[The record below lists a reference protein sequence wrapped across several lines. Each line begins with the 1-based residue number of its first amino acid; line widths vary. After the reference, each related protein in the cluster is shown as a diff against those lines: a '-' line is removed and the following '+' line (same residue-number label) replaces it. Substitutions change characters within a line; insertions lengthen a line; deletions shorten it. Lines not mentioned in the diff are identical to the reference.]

1 MKDKETLEEVHTQ
14 FLEWYNNEENIKN
27 NIEGLL
33 ENEMEN
39 DSQAFQVKDFNLGL
53 KKNIRKRI
61 QDHDPKLFI
70 QPIFNEEK
78 KSNDYKVLKL
88 TEHAR
93 KQAEGKRKEI
103 KEIQWQDAIGV
114 SYLWVKLKEKI
125 QKDHIAVVGYSCLY
139 DLTYWY
145 SHFEGQLTKDYDQ
158 FKLNVH
164 TIFKGGIFDARI
176 IALSNGI
183 EEDESLEE
191 MHNKMGGDKYVVFP
205 EEKYDPM
212 NEKEHTTGKDAYMT
226 GFTFLD
232 VTRKLESKAVIDL
245 VNIVEINPNVLYAYD
260 FGSMTKDVAWNKNT
274 WVVVCKEKTAKK
286 LRVSNN
292 DMPLTAKGIEIYFIK
307 NIIVIY
313 IYIKI
318 II

>member
-1 MKDKETLEEVHTQ
+1 MKDKDTLEEVFTQ
-14 FLEWYNNEENIKN
+14 FVEWYEKEENIKN
-27 NIEGLL
+27 NIDGLL
-33 ENEMEN
+33 DNQMDN
-39 DSQAFQVKDFNLGL
+39 DPQAFQVKDFNLGL
-53 KKNIRKRI
+53 KKNIRQRI
-61 QDHDPKLFI
+61 QEYDPTLYI

-78 KSNDYKVLKL
+78 KSNDYKILKL

-125 QKDHIAVVGYSCLY
+125 QKDRIAVVGYSCLY

-158 FKLNVH
+158 FKFNLH
-164 TIFKGGIFDARI
+164 SIFKGGIFDSRI
-176 IALSNGI
+176 VALSNGI

-191 MHNKMGGDKYVVFP
+191 MHNNMGEGDKYVVFP
-205 EEKYDPM
+205 EEKYNPM
-212 NEKEHTTGKDAYMT
+212 NEEEHTTGKDAYMT
-226 GFTFLD
+226 GFAFLD
-232 VTRKLESKAVIDL
+232 ITRKLESKAVIDL

-274 WVVVCKEKTAKK
+274 WVVVCKESTAKK
-286 LRVSNN
+286 LRVSDNST
-292 DMPLTAKGIEIYFIK
+292 PLVEKGIIF
-307 NIIVIY
+307 
-313 IYIKI
+313 
-318 II
+318 